1 MRYFVLLI
9 LLVILSGCAVEEVM
23 HENKTNESTLDSE
36 EQHSKPVEKET
47 QPDVYDLRKVEIRE
61 YEGNKLHSIVDVR
74 DLSIK
79 GPQHVD
85 IDTYK
90 LKITGLVETP
100 KNYTYD
106 EVLSHQKY
114 RKVVWLH
121 CVTGWSAEVLWEGI
135 LLKNLFDEV
144 KVKPEANTV
153 IFYAVDGYTT
163 SLPLNYII
171 EKDILLA
178 DKINNVTIPPERGF
192 PFELVAEDKLG
203 YKWIKWVE
211 KIELSDNPDY
221 KGYWEKR
228 GYSNQADV
236 E

>member
-1 MRYFVLLI
+1 MKYFVFLI
-9 LLVILSGCAVEEVM
+9 LLLFLSGCVFQEKEVM
-23 HENKTNESTLDSE
+23 HENKTQEVGNESLP
-36 EQHSKPVEKET
+36 KPIEKQT

-61 YEGNKLHSIVDVR
+61 YEGNKLDSIVDVR

-79 GPQHVD
+79 GPQYVD
-85 IDTYK
+85 IDSYK
-90 LKITGLVETP
+90 LKITGLIENP
-100 KNYTYD
+100 INLTYN
-106 EVLSHQKY
+106 EVLSNQKY
-114 RKVVWLH
+114 RKVIWIH

-135 LLKNLFDEV
+135 LLKELFDEV
-144 KVKPEANTV
+144 NVKPEANTV

-163 SLPLNYII
+163 SLPLDYII

-178 DKINNVTIPPERGF
+178 DKINNVTIPPERGY

-211 KIELSDNPDY
+211 KIELSDDPDY
-221 KGYWEKR
+221 RGYWEKR
-228 GYSNQADV
+228 GYSNTADV